1 MNRYWSNKYYLEHP
15 LIFLSK
21 TKYMPEFY
29 GFFYYFSWK
38 YIVISWIK
46 VDTYVHMK
54 KLGYTYIPFAF
65 PVTMVNVDKT
75 KIPIHSEK
83 Y

>member
-1 MNRYWSNKYYLEHP
+1 
-15 LIFLSK
+15 
-21 TKYMPEFY
+21 
-29 GFFYYFSWK
+29 
-38 YIVISWIK
+38 
-46 VDTYVHMK
+46 MK
-54 KLGYTYIPFAF
+54 KLGYAYIPFAF